1 MEHLVT
7 FKTSEGR
14 DGNHTA
20 ESLDDALGFVE
31 RLRNT
36 EEASS
41 VRVYR
46 MQEVPIE
53 FKTYFKVEVKPDS
66 VGQEAPEESDEG
78 EEPVTALVGADNGA
92 AEDEP
97 GDAASRRLF
106 HRS

>member
-14 DGNHTA
+14 DGTHTA
-20 ESLDDALGFVE
+20 TSLDDALGFVE

-36 EEASS
+36 EEASG

-53 FKTYFKVEVKPDS
+53 FRTYFKVEVKPDTVS
-66 VGQEAPEESDEG
+66 QDADDAEEDA
-78 EEPVTALVGADNGA
+78 EPVSALVGADSVNG
-92 AEDEP
+92 EGETV
-97 GDAASRRLF
+97 DAASRRLF
-106 HRS
+106 QRG